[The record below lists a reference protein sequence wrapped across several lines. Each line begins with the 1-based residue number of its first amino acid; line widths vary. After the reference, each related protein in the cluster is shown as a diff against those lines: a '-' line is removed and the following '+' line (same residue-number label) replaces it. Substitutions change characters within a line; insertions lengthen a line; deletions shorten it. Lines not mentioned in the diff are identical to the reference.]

1 VVTYQTWPGY
11 PERVGIVAFSVNGRD
26 HAEVATIL
34 SAEYGIG
41 VRNGS
46 FCAHPLLAHLADGGP
61 DEWRPG
67 CGRRVPG
74 AIRASLGLGNVDE
87 DVDRLA
93 EALLEIATRGPR
105 WKYRKLADGGVVPEP
120 DDRRLPAFLSPAAP
134 ASEHGEEAELLVGAA
149 AGAL

>member
-1 VVTYQTWPGY
+1 
-11 PERVGIVAFSVNGRD
+11 
-26 HAEVATIL
+26 
-34 SAEYGIG
+34 
-41 VRNGS
+41 
-46 FCAHPLLAHLADGGP
+46 
-61 DEWRPG
+61 
-67 CGRRVPG
+67 VPG